1 MLNKLYELYQLLAP
15 NQKRKLLQL
24 QALVVLM
31 ALSEIA
37 SVVSIGPFMAL
48 VSNPDSLF
56 EDGIA
61 ASLYEFSGLSDPEYF
76 LFWTGVGMLLI
87 LSLSTVVS
95 LFSIWRLSM
104 YGAQVGAEIAV
115 RLYNY
120 YLHQSWLFHA
130 AGSSS
135 QLTNKIAQEAARLTD
150 GVINPFMQLN
160 SRAFLVALM
169 SLALIIYNPLVA
181 LVGVS
186 VFGGAYYFIF
196 KFVRARIVRNGRI
209 VTASQ
214 KIRFKMMGEGFGG
227 VKDVILLGRQD
238 IFCQK
243 FDAASD
249 EMAKARGKNRVIGQS
264 PRYIMELVAFSVI
277 IFLVLYL
284 LASSQGGLDTVIPAL
299 SVYALAGV
307 KLLPAFQ
314 QVYASVSQ
322 IRGSLAAFEE
332 IKPDLEAS
340 LSDVISGGGGYPVT
354 VEERE
359 RSFLH
364 VNNSI
369 AFCNVSFTYPGSC
382 YPVLND
388 LNIEVKANSVIGFV
402 GASGSGKST
411 IIDLLLGLIEPD
423 NGEIV
428 IDGSPVTESNKR
440 SWQNSVGFVP
450 QSIFLSDSSI
460 TENIAFGIAK
470 PQIDL
475 EKVNRAA
482 NMAHLSDMIAELP
495 QGMQTT
501 VGERGVQL
509 SGGQKQRI
517 GIARALY
524 NDPDVLVL
532 DEATSA
538 LDGITEKLIMDAIHD
553 FSGKKTIIMIAH
565 RLATVKKCD
574 VIFLLDQGKIID
586 SGTYD
591 ELESRNDVF
600 KKMTE
605 HA

>member
-1 MLNKLYELYQLLAP
+1 MLKQLIELYHLLAP
-15 NQKRKLLQL
+15 KQKRKLLQL
-24 QALVVLM
+24 QILVVLM

-37 SVVSIGPFMAL
+37 SIVAIGPFMAL

-56 EDGIA
+56 EDGFA
-61 ASLYEFSGLSDPEYF
+61 GSLYKFSGLSDPEHF
-76 LFWTGVGMLLI
+76 MFWMGVGMLLI
-87 LSLSTVVS
+87 LSLATAVS

-104 YGAQVGAEIAV
+104 YGAQVGAELAV
-115 RLYNY
+115 RLYNH
-120 YLHQSWLFHA
+120 YLHQNWLFHA

-135 QLTNKIAQEAARLTD
+135 QLTNKIAQETSRLTD

-160 SRAFLVALM
+160 SRVFLVVLM
-169 SLALIIYNPLVA
+169 SLALLIYNPLVA

-186 VFGGAYYFIF
+186 VFGGAYFFIF
-196 KFVRARIVRNGRI
+196 KFVRARVVRNGRT

-214 KIRFKMMGEGFGG
+214 KVRFKLMGEGFGG
-227 VKDVILLGRQD
+227 VKDVILLGRQE
-238 IFCQK
+238 IFCKQ
-243 FDAASD
+243 FELASG

-264 PRYIMELVAFSVI
+264 PRYIMELVAFGVI
-277 IFLVLYL
+277 IFLILYL
-284 LASSQGGLDTVIPAL
+284 LASSEGDIGSVIPIL

-332 IKPDLEAS
+332 VKADLVAS
-340 LSDVISGGGGYPVT
+340 LPDVAIGASLRGGKQSDDSI
-354 VEERE
+354 
-359 RSFLH
+359 LH
-364 VNNSI
+364 VNKSVVFN
-369 AFCNVSFTYPGSC
+369 NVCFSYPGSC
-382 YPVLND
+382 QPVFKC
-388 LNIEVKANSVIGFV
+388 LNIELKSNSVIGFV

-423 NGEIV
+423 DGEIL
-428 IDGSPVTESNKR
+428 IDGVPITKENKR
-440 SWQNSVGFVP
+440 AWQNSVGFVP

-460 TENIAFGIAK
+460 SENIAFGI
-470 PQIDL
+470 PSSNIDFG
-475 EKVNRAA
+475 KVDRAA
-482 NMAHLSDMIAELP
+482 NMAHLRELINQLP
-495 QGMQTT
+495 DGMQTT

-509 SGGQKQRI
+509 SGGQRQRI

-553 FSGKKTIIMIAH
+553 FSGKKTIVMIAH

-574 VIFLLDQGKIID
+574 LIFLLDKGEVID
-586 SGTYD
+586 CGTYD